1 MNFANLLRTERQIA
15 VDAARTQP
23 EFAAFRRITVEV
35 APLPGPGAPKPAAPQ
50 PAAPNPNAAFAL
62 SLDNKVVLGEAAFIV
77 PALLGFYLRHAL
89 ELAWLRRRAAL
100 QAKPGAIGLAAARA
114 AALFIQA
121 EFDFLHPM
129 ERAALPRWVSIM
141 ASEVAPSP
149 ELLALVS
156 VTLPSDAGAGRAASS
171 AEIACI
177 RAVWNKLGTAD
188 ALMETGGDIRLQRDP
203 RSALNGYGCS
213 HRPRPWAVT
222 FASSTA
228 SSSSERGYLAA
239 DLERLRITAAMLAEG
254 KHAPVRASLA
264 SVRRGLARL
273 YGLPPGSD
281 VVLAASGTDTE
292 LLALALTHL
301 SGANAPILNVLI
313 APEETGLGVPMAAR
327 GVHFAVDTALGHAV
341 AREAPIA
348 GFRPDTELANV
359 FLRDAQ
365 GRLREIGAVEAELAE
380 LVANGI
386 AAGKRLILHVLDLSK
401 TGLLAPRPAFLAE
414 LRARYG
420 DALDIVV
427 DACQARLSA
436 RSVQAYLQL
445 NAVVLITGSKF
456 FTGPPF
462 AGALLIPAAIAR
474 RLDVDALPAGLDAY
488 FGRDEFPQHCK
499 AAAELPACGNYGL
512 SLRWHA
518 ALAEMRAF
526 SMVPLSRRAEIL
538 CGFGDVVRA
547 AIAGFPALTLLE
559 APQITRGAADEA
571 WERLPSIFSFSLRAP
586 HAPGRWLTPV
596 EARAVYLWLNADLS
610 GILPG
615 EEAASRICHIG
626 QPVRLPQP
634 PAARPGAEGFMGV
647 LRVSAGAR
655 LISGEPSHKGLP
667 HPLRIEREFA
677 DLRMVF
683 KKIDFI
689 LRHWQIL
696 YVADPMPRY
705 RVSRREIV
713 AVK

>member
-23 EFAAFRRITVEV
+23 EFASFRRIVVEV
-35 APLPGPGAPKPAAPQ
+35 APLHLPSALARGASDPG
-50 PAAPNPNAAFAL
+50 AAFAL
-62 SLDNKVVLGEAAFIV
+62 TPENNILLGEPAFAV
-77 PALLGFYLRHAL
+77 QALLGFYLRHAL
-89 ELAWLRRRAAL
+89 ELAWLRRRAAVL
-100 QAKPGAIGLAAARA
+100 VNATGATGAVGLAAARA

-121 EFDFLHPM
+121 EFDSLNPA
-129 ERAALPRWVSIM
+129 ERAALPSWVAIM
-141 ASEVAPSP
+141 ASEVAPTA

-156 VTLPSDAGAGRAASS
+156 ANLPGQAATSI
-171 AEIACI
+171 EISHI
-177 RAVWNKLGTAD
+177 RAVWNQLGTAD

-239 DLERLRITAAMLAEG
+239 DLQRLKTTAAMLARG
-254 KHAPVRASLA
+254 GRAPVRASLA
-264 SVRRGLARL
+264 SVRHGIARI
-273 YGLPPGSD
+273 YALPPGTD

-292 LLALALTHL
+292 LLALALSHL
-301 SGANAPILNVLI
+301 SGASAPILNILI
-313 APEETGLGVPMAAR
+313 APEETGRGVPMAAR

-341 AREAPIA
+341 ACEAPIA

-359 FLRDAQ
+359 FLRDAH
-365 GRLREIGAVEAELAE
+365 GGLREIGAVEAELAE
-380 LVANGI
+380 CVAKGV
-386 AAGKRLILHVLDLSK
+386 AAGKRVILHVLDLSK
-401 TGLLAPRPAFLAE
+401 TGLLAPRPAFLRI
-414 LRARYG
+414 LRAQYG

-462 AGALLIPAAIAR
+462 AGALLIPGQIAG
-474 RLDVDALPAGLDAY
+474 RLDHALLPAGLDAY
-488 FGRDEFPQHCK
+488 YGRDEFPQHCK
-499 AAAELPACGNYGL
+499 AAANLPACGNYGL
-512 SLRWHA
+512 SLRWHG

-526 SMVPLSRRAEIL
+526 SAVPPTCRLEIL
-538 CGFGDVVRA
+538 RGFGAVVRA
-547 AIAGFPALTLLE
+547 AIAGFPALTLLD
-559 APQITRGAADEA
+559 APQITRDAADEA

-586 HAPGRWLTPV
+586 HAPSRCLTPV

-615 EEAASRICHIG
+615 EEPASRICHVG
-626 QPVRLPQP
+626 QPVRLPQ
-634 PAARPGAEGFMGV
+634 PGAEGFMGV

-683 KKIDFI
+683 LKIDFI

-696 YVADPMPRY
+696 HMADPTPRY
-705 RVSRREIV
+705 RASRREHV